1 MSGNA
6 SQEST
11 SQKGKSAF
19 RIFYSRY
26 KQTTIVGQWGYV
38 GKPPPLSST
47 TSSTSSTA
55 SASRASSAGSR
66 ALLATPRPPL
76 PSIMPPRARP
86 ASRPDPGSESP
97 ATSSQRPILGVALP
111 TSFSFLKRE
120 TVTPAT
126 ATPPSV
132 PGNAPMPVTAL
143 MTTPVSIPLFEC
155 TLVANEIL
163 CHVRRMRSKW
173 LSILSR
179 LYETLIPKLSKWSQN
194 LP

>member
-19 RIFYSRY
+19 SIIYSRY
-26 KQTTIVGQWGYV
+26 KLTTTLGQWGYV

-55 SASRASSAGSR
+55 PASRASSAGSR
-66 ALLATPRPPL
+66 ALPATPRPPL
-76 PSIMPPRARP
+76 PSTMPPRARP

-97 ATSSQRPILGVALP
+97 VTSSQQPVLGVALP
-111 TSFSFLKRE
+111 TSFSFLRRE

-132 PGNAPMPVTAL
+132 PGNTPMPVTAL
-143 MTTPVSIPLFEC
+143 VTTPVSIPLFEC
-155 TLVANEIL
+155 TLAANKIL
-163 CHVRRMRSKW
+163 CHVRRTRLKW

-194 LP
+194 LQ